1 VRRLDFKRDAAD
13 WPLREASRFVAAGGF
28 GWHVQEFGEGPPALL
43 IHGTASSTHSWRGLA
58 PLLARDFRVLSLDL
72 PGHAFTTSERRP
84 DLSLPG
90 MAHALT
96 TLLSKLDFSPR
107 LVIGHSAGAA
117 ILARLIAEGRLTPAL
132 FVAINGAFL
141 PFEGIARNL
150 FPAIARLLFVN
161 PLAARLF
168 AWKADRTTVANMMA
182 GMGTKLDVRGLDLYV
197 RLMSSPAH
205 CGGALEMMANWDLSR
220 MPDELARVACPTL
233 LVVGANDRAIRPEDA
248 EKVARR
254 MTSVRIEKL
263 QGLGH
268 LAHEEAPERVAAL
281 IRTSA
286 AEAGLIGGG

>member
-1 VRRLDFKRDAAD
+1 VRRLDFTRDGAD

-28 GWHVQEFGEGPPALL
+28 RWHVQEFGQGPPALL
-43 IHGTASSTHSWRGLA
+43 VHGTASSTHSWRGLA
-58 PLLARDFRVLSLDL
+58 PLLAREFRVLAPDL

-90 MAHALT
+90 MAQALT
-96 TLLSKLDFSPR
+96 TLLSKLDVSPR

-117 ILARLIAEGRLTPAL
+117 ILARLIAEGRLAPDL

-150 FPAIARLLFVN
+150 FPAIARLLFGN

-168 AWKADRTTVANMMA
+168 AWKADRMTVANMLA
-182 GMGTKLDVRGLDLYV
+182 GMGTKLDLRGLDLYV
-197 RLMSSPAH
+197 RLMSSPSH
-205 CGGALEMMANWDLSR
+205 CGGALQMMANWDLSR
-220 MPDELARVACPTL
+220 MPDELARIGCPTL

-254 MTSVRIEKL
+254 MPNARIEKL

-281 IRTSA
+281 IRASA
-286 AEAGLIGGG
+286 VAAGLLRDG